1 MKIRKIL
8 FFYWEVFN
16 QDYIKDSFERKGLE
30 IVCLRGRGEKSIDID
45 EDFFY
50 EQILESKP
58 DAAFSVNYFA
68 NISWACNRAG
78 IPYISWT
85 VDSPMLT
92 MYDKSIYNSCNKLF
106 IFDRIMLELLDL
118 ELGLSQKGACQMFYL
133 PLASDPF
140 AMDKILANRTE
151 SELESWGDDISF
163 VGGLYY
169 KNSYDGLK
177 DRLPAY
183 LKGYFDGA
191 FAAQLDIYGDN
202 FFDSLLTSD
211 IIAELEELID
221 FRQDE
226 KSLSN
231 LALVFKNT
239 FLGYKMAQFERIK
252 SLNRLARTM
261 STSLYSDCDDE
272 RLENV
277 HFRGS
282 VDYKSQMPLVF
293 AASKINLNMTIRN
306 IRTGLPLRVW
316 DVLAAGGFLLTN
328 FQAELPAYFENGK
341 ELAYYSSQD
350 ELEELATYYL
360 THDSQREA
368 IARAG
373 QLKVRKYH
381 SYDAR
386 IEQILAFI

>member
-1 MKIRKIL
+1 
-8 FFYWEVFN
+8 
-16 QDYIKDSFERKGLE
+16 
-30 IVCLRGRGEKSIDID
+30 
-45 EDFFY
+45 
-50 EQILESKP
+50 
-58 DAAFSVNYFA
+58 
-68 NISWACNRAG
+68 
-78 IPYISWT
+78 
-85 VDSPMLT
+85 
-92 MYDKSIYNSCNKLF
+92 
-106 IFDRIMLELLDL
+106 
-118 ELGLSQKGACQMFYL
+118 
-133 PLASDPF
+133 
-140 AMDKILANRTE
+140 
-151 SELESWGDDISF
+151 
-163 VGGLYY
+163 
-169 KNSYDGLK
+169 
-177 DRLPAY
+177 
-183 LKGYFDGA
+183 
-191 FAAQLDIYGDN
+191 
-202 FFDSLLTSD
+202 
-211 IIAELEELID
+211 
-221 FRQDE
+221 
-226 KSLSN
+226 
-231 LALVFKNT
+231 
-239 FLGYKMAQFERIK
+239 
-252 SLNRLARTM
+252 M

-386 IEQILAFI
+386 IEQILASI